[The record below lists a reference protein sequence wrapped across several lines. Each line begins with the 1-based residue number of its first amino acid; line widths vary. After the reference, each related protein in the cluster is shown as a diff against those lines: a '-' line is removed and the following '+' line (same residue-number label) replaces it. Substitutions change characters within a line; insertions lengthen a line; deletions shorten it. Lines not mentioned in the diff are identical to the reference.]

1 MISADTN
8 VFVYLFDPRDSSK
21 NETAK
26 TVVAA
31 MRTRQSSV
39 GLQVVGEIQN
49 ALRRRL
55 RLPVGLATQQA
66 RDVLT
71 QFSTFAYGESAV
83 ETALAEAGAERL
95 SYWDALLLAAADA
108 VDAWLVGVPNY
119 EHVFDWP
126 AWNLEPLP
134 AFTQS
139 RDDRPAPVGSAHMFP
154 RALGGYAGPG
164 DQRDG
169 ASWPARRVLP

>member
-8 VFVYLFDPRDSSK
+8 VFVYLFDPRDPSK

-108 VDAWLVGVPNY
+108 VGVKAMIS
-119 EHVFDWP
+119 EDMGDGRRFRG
-126 AWNLEPLP
+126 LEVINPFGP
-134 AFTQS
+134 S
-139 RDDRPAPVGSAHMFP
+139 GPSDRVI
-154 RALGGYAGPG
+154 RLLG
-164 DQRDG
+164 
-169 ASWPARRVLP
+169 L